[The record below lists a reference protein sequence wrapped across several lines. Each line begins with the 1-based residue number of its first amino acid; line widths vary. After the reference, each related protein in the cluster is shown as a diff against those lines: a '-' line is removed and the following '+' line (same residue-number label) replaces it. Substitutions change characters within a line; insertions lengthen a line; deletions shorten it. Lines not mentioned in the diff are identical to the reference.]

1 MSYLNFLFLKI
12 QTCIKWNMITS
23 LTTFPSYCLKSHS
36 TASPQFHVFFFFLI
50 THLEEGLVV
59 CGIFR
64 RWFLCLRIQLHSGR
78 GHCHDYWR
86 ISCIDVVQRLFPNYL
101 WLVNKRLSSQWVGRG
116 DRKVGLLILAKGP
129 RKRAREGVERQ
140 VRVQET
146 EVWEA
151 GRGRRRKSAW
161 GQVWGVVTKGV
172 HHEGTHETEQARA
185 STELEVTWGMCW
197 DVDSLEG

>member
-1 MSYLNFLFLKI
+1 MYKMKYDYIPNHFSLLLP
-12 QTCIKWNMITS
+12 QITQHRQRPIS
-23 LTTFPSYCLKSHS
+23 CL
-36 TASPQFHVFFFFLI
+36 FFLI

-64 RWFLCLRIQLHSGR
+64 RWVLCLRIQLHSGR

-116 DRKVGLLILAKGP
+116 DRKVGLPILAKGP
-129 RKRAREGVERQ
+129 RKRAREGVERR
-140 VRVQET
+140 VRVQEMG
-146 EVWEA
+146 VWEA

-161 GQVWGVVTKGV
+161 GQVWEAVTEV
-172 HHEGTHETEQARA
+172 HHEGKNMKQ
-185 STELEVTWGMCW
+185 SKPGLEPNWK
-197 DVDSLEG
+197 